1 MTDTGM
7 NASRQGVLYGIGAYV
22 LWGLFPLYFRLLESS
37 SALEILL
44 HRLLWTLPVC
54 LLVVAAV
61 GAVRQLR
68 TVLRDRRRTAGLA
81 GAAGALAVNSGCYVY
96 AVNSGHV
103 IEASLGY
110 FINPLL
116 TVALAVLVL
125 RERLRP
131 LQWLAVSMGVLSVAV
146 LTLDYGRLPWIA
158 LTLATSFALYGLIKK
173 RVGGGVGAIVGLTA
187 EALTLAPVA
196 AGGLAVYV
204 ATGHGT
210 FTADAPWHA
219 VLLAAGGV
227 TVASPLLLFAA
238 AARRI
243 PLTTI
248 GLLQYL
254 TPVLQLLIGVLL
266 FHESMPASRWSGF
279 VLIWL
284 ALALLSADGL
294 RKRSQE
300 KTAATPS
307 PMGAAPAGRPDDPAP
322 TSQSAP

>member
-1 MTDTGM
+1 M
-7 NASRQGVLYGIGAYV
+7 NPSRQGLLYGLSAYT

-44 HRLLWTLPVC
+44 HRLLWTLPLCV
-54 LLVVAAV
+54 LIIVAI

-68 TVLRDRRRTAGLA
+68 TVLRDRRRVAALA
-81 GAAGALAVNSGCYVY
+81 AAAAVLAVNSGCYVY

-110 FINPLL
+110 FINPLV

-125 RERLRP
+125 HERLRP
-131 LQWLAVSMGVLSVAV
+131 LQWVAVAMGGLSVVV
-146 LTLDYGRLPWIA
+146 LTVDYGRPPWIA
-158 LTLATSFALYGLIKK
+158 LILAASFALYGLIKK
-173 RVGGGVGAIVGLTA
+173 QVSGDVGAIVGLTT
-187 EALTLAPVA
+187 ESLTLAPLA
-196 AGGLAVYV
+196 AGGLVVYV

-210 FTADAPWHA
+210 FTEDAPWHA
-219 VLLAAGGV
+219 VLLAVGGV
-227 TVASPLLLFAA
+227 TVATPLLLFAA

-254 TPVLQLLIGVLL
+254 TPILQLLTGVLL

-279 VLIWL
+279 VLIWA

-294 RKRSQE
+294 RERSKE
-300 KTAATPS
+300 KAA
-307 PMGAAPAGRPDDPAP
+307 AASSAVASRPG
-322 TSQSAP
+322 QKVG